1 MNSTIH
7 LLAPSTLALD
17 HYYKVYPTK
26 SSLVFAKVGGQF
38 YDKASDDNLPLVAGI
53 AFMAF
58 RKLILTKRI
67 EKREAAVDRQMSE
80 NPQTLLS
87 AKNNFDLHLTA
98 INKVELKT
106 KSTFHTVGTA
116 TGTLRFYLNDGSEK
130 KFTIPSF
137 VPTEKV
143 VEFFEDQQILLDL
156 ITKQK
161 RNQLKADFFFVFKA
175 HVMHHL
181 FYPFQILHT
190 VHS

>member
-38 YDKASDDNLPLVAGI
+38 YDKSSDDNLSLAVGL

-58 RKLILTKRI
+58 RKLILTKCI

-80 NPQTLLS
+80 NPQSLLS
-87 AKNNFDLHLTA
+87 KKNNFEFHSTA
-98 INKVELKT
+98 IRKVEMKIN
-106 KSTFHTVGTA
+106 STSHT

-156 ITKQK
+156 ITK
-161 RNQLKADFFFVFKA
+161 
-175 HVMHHL
+175 
-181 FYPFQILHT
+181 
-190 VHS
+190 

>member
-38 YDKASDDNLPLVAGI
+38 YDKASDDNLPLVVGL

-58 RKLILTKRI
+58 RKHILTKRI

-80 NPQTLLS
+80 NPQSLL
-87 AKNNFDLHLTA
+87 AKKNNFEFHSTA
-98 INKVELKT
+98 IRKAEMKT
-106 KSTFHTVGTA
+106 KSTFHTAGTA

-137 VPTEKV
+137 VPTEKI
-143 VEFFEDQQILLDL
+143 VEFFEEQQIQLDL
-156 ITKQK
+156 ITQ
-161 RNQLKADFFFVFKA
+161 
-175 HVMHHL
+175 
-181 FYPFQILHT
+181 
-190 VHS
+190 